1 MRTRLVVLEDELV
14 ECGVVHYPAHPLA
27 PLGYGGY
34 PEVGG
39 LSGEVLTVGGSS
51 HGCIEPWRAGATG
64 DGGRSG
70 DVLAQRCER
79 LSAQV
84 LEVADDAKVGFRRGA
99 QRVVD
104 SPCLGG

>member
-51 HGCIEPWRAGATG
+51 HGCIEPWRAIATG
-64 DGGRSG
+64 NDEWLGE
-70 DVLAQRCER
+70 VLAQ
-79 LSAQV
+79 
-84 LEVADDAKVGFRRGA
+84 GFEHLGA
-99 QRVVD
+99 
-104 SPCLGG
+104 